1 MELDVGTRAVLK
13 AWLLP
18 PGILLILLL
27 IGWVFARRA
36 FGRILLF
43 LTIAVFYLLATSFG
57 AGWLASRLETI
68 PATPISALERSGADA
83 ILVFLAGVRDDN
95 PELDGRDSLS
105 GSSLERIDF
114 ALTLHRQTGLPI
126 LLSGGSPKDGTQT
139 LADLG
144 RTWLIRQAGV
154 TPIALDA
161 TSRDTRENAANS
173 AILLRERGLER
184 PLLVT
189 HAYHMPRSLFSAKI
203 AGIDAI
209 PAPFAFIHA
218 TQTPDTDASDWVP
231 GAHNLAKSYL
241 VLHEMVGLLWYK
253 FTRN

>member
-18 PGILLILLL
+18 PGILLILLM

-43 LTIAVFYLLATSFG
+43 LTIAAFYLLATSFG

-68 PATPISALERSGADA
+68 PATPINALERSGADA
-83 ILVFLAGVRDDN
+83 ILVFLAGVRDNN
-95 PELDGRDSLS
+95 PELDGRDNLS

-126 LLSGGSPKDGTQT
+126 LLSGGSLKEDTET

-144 RTWLIRQAGV
+144 QAWLIQQANV
-154 TPIALDA
+154 TRIVLDDS
-161 TSRDTRENAANS
+161 SRDTWENATNS
-173 AILLRERGLER
+173 AILLRERGFTR

-189 HAYHMPRSLFSAKI
+189 HAYHMPRSLFSART

-209 PAPFAFIHA
+209 PAPFAFIHN
-218 TQTPDTDASDWVP
+218 TQTPDSDASDWVP

-241 VLHEMVGLLWYK
+241 VLHEMAGLLWYK
-253 FTRN
+253 LTRN